1 MHFEKQVID
10 VERKNIMEK
19 DMEKVTVLQENEE
32 VGTVKIADDV
42 VANIAGIA
50 AKEVEGVS
58 LAGLTGNEIMN
69 RVSKKGNAKG
79 ITAVVENQKVNVE
92 VAVVIDYGYNI
103 LAVCTKVQEKVKTAV
118 ENMTGLVCSGVDVRI
133 VAVNVK

>member
-1 MHFEKQVID
+1 MEKD
-10 VERKNIMEK
+10 VER
-19 DMEKVTVLQENEE
+19 VTVLQENEE
-32 VGTVKIADDV
+32 VGTVRIADDV

-58 LAGLTGNEIMN
+58 LAGLAGNEIMN

-79 ITAVVENQKVNVE
+79 ITAIVENQKVNVE

-103 LAVCTKVQEKVKTAV
+103 LSVCTKVQEKVKTAV
-118 ENMTGLVCSGVDVRI
+118 ENMTGLECNAVDVRI